1 MDRMLYVAMNG
12 AKGTLMQQGTNN
24 NNLANLNTTGF
35 RADYDTFVSQ
45 TVAGPGHDTR
55 SYSTYF
61 SAGISQSSGAIF
73 TTGRDLD
80 VAIQGEGY
88 IAVQEATGGEAYTR
102 AGDLKIGPGG
112 ILMTQGGHIVMGNA
126 GPIAVPPYTK
136 LQIGDDGTISV
147 QGVGQ
152 PATQLAEIDRIKLV
166 TIEDPELKKNLNG
179 LLVPSEG
186 VEAVVDASV
195 KVTSGALETSN
206 VNPVDSLVNMIGLAR
221 QFEVQVKLMKV
232 AEENEVAS
240 AKLLRMQ

>member
-12 AKGTLMQQGTNN
+12 AKGTMMRQGTNN

-45 TVAGPGHDTR
+45 TIEGPGHDTR

-61 SAGISQSSGAIF
+61 SAGVSQTSGAIF

-80 VAIQGEGY
+80 VAIQGEGF
-88 IAVQEATGGEAYTR
+88 IAVQDADGGEAYTR
-102 AGDLKIGPGG
+102 AGDLTVGSGG
-112 ILMTQGGHIVMGNA
+112 MLQTQGGHIVLGNG
-126 GPIAVPPYTK
+126 GPIAIPPYTK
-136 LQIGDDGTISV
+136 LQIAEDGTISI

-152 PATQLAEIDRIKLV
+152 PASQLAEIDRIKLV
-166 TIEDPELKKNLNG
+166 TIDDPEMKKNLNG
-179 LLVPSEG
+179 LIVPSEG
-186 VEAVVDASV
+186 VEAVPDAAV

-206 VNPVDSLVNMIGLAR
+206 VNPVDSLVNMISLAR
-221 QFEVQVKLMKV
+221 QFEIQVKLMKA

-240 AKLLRMQ
+240 AKLLQMQ